1 MPEKRLDRQLRIA
14 GWNQRA
20 LAEAKIGIVGD
31 DDLLASLYLMS
42 SSALGINHA
51 VVLAP
56 RLDATLLD
64 IAQKVNPALDIT
76 FLEGFYTH
84 PILDHIFDGC
94 AVLVDLSQ
102 YALANKLLLEKGFRE
117 DIPVIRAFC
126 YEHDGEQG
134 WKVFTYLKGR
144 EWQELE
150 EIISPWNL
158 PTDHFD
164 DGVLDIIASGI
175 VLEETKNVLMAQKVS
190 EEVIT
195 YRRRKLE
202 TARHDPSICVVG
214 AGAVGNFV
222 GLGLACAG
230 FRKVTFTDPDVVEMT
245 NLNRQVFFYD
255 AIGSSKAETVASRL
269 NEMFGMVAQGTVT
282 SFGEDTDISA
292 YDVIFDCVDNFETR
306 VVLSEKCKDQNKV
319 LISGGTT
326 VDAGQVVV
334 YHPEAGGGT
343 PAEVLGL
350 YDIVAKRQID
360 TNVGGRAACVD
371 RPDPSVIMANQIIAG
386 FMVDSYRR
394 LLDGQET
401 PNTFYDSTSDMR
413 IVV

>member
-1 MPEKRLDRQLRIA
+1 LRIE
-14 GWNQRA
+14 GWDQRA
-20 LAEAKIGIVGD
+20 LDDAKIGIVGD
-31 DDLLASLYLMS
+31 DDLLASLYVMS
-42 SSALGINHA
+42 ASALGITHM
-51 VVLAP
+51 VVMAP

-64 IAQKVNPALDIT
+64 IAHKINPALEIT

-84 PILDHIFDGC
+84 PLLDDIFGGC
-94 AVLVDLSQ
+94 AVLVDLSH

-117 DIPVIRAFC
+117 DIPVIRGFC
-126 YEHDGEQG
+126 YERDGEQG
-134 WKVFTYLKGR
+134 LTVFTYLKGR

-150 EIISPWNL
+150 EIISSRNL
-158 PTDHFD
+158 PTDHFN
-164 DGVLDIIASGI
+164 DGVLAIVASGI
-175 VLEETKNVLMAQKVS
+175 VLEETKNILMGGKVS
-190 EEVIT
+190 EDVIT
-195 YRRRKLE
+195 YNRRKFGPNRYD
-202 TARHDPSICVVG
+202 AGICVVG

-230 FRKVTFTDPDVVEMT
+230 FRKVTFTDPDMVEMT
-245 NLNRQVFFYD
+245 NLNRQVLFYD
-255 AIGSSKAETVASRL
+255 AIGLRKAETVARRL
-269 NEMFGMVAQGTVT
+269 NEMFGMDAQGSVT
-282 SFGEDTDISA
+282 SFREDTDVSA
-292 YDVIFDCVDNFETR
+292 YDAIFDCVDNFETR
-306 VVLSEKCKDQNKV
+306 IVLSERCRDQNKV
-319 LISGGTT
+319 LISGGTG